1 MINFETLI
9 HYAQFPSPLTVPF
22 LVFSDVVGEVG
33 VSVVDAATQSSS
45 QVGVAPCHNLL
56 EEVRRDNQQL

>member
-1 MINFETLI
+1 MDGIFPITTLTCL
-9 HYAQFPSPLTVPF
+9 F
-22 LVFSDVVGEVG
+22 FSDVVSAVG
-33 VSVVDAATQSSS
+33 VSVVDAATQSS